1 MATTFIRSEPAV
13 ERDADALREEIGR
26 LQLAIDSLSD
36 ALVEANR
43 TRITAEE
50 GLAHQRTLLEQALDL
65 RAALEFR
72 LVELEAEVLRERLT
86 AEIRARLLADLGA
99 APWWRRNAAVRRALR
114 LEGLLQR
121 IRSGAR
127 SLAA

>member
-1 MATTFIRSEPAV
+1 MATTVIRSEPRV
-13 ERDADALREEIGR
+13 EREAEEMREEIGR
-26 LQLAIDSLSD
+26 LQLAIESLSD

-43 TRITAEE
+43 TRIAAEN
-50 GLAHQRTLLEQALDL
+50 GLAHHRTLLEQALDL

-72 LVELEAEVLRERLT
+72 LVELEAQLTRERLT

-99 APWWRRNAAVRRALR
+99 APWWRRGTAVRRALR
-114 LEGLLQR
+114 LEGVLQR

-127 SLAA
+127 SLVA